1 MQAIRNSVARNVS
14 GFSAQG
20 RRGVK
25 TGLDH
30 RVTAVLGGQ
39 WGDEGKGK
47 LSDVLAKN
55 YDIVG
60 RFNGGD
66 NAGHTV
72 VVDGHK
78 FAFHLVPCG
87 IVYPHTQN
95 VLGNGCVVHI
105 PQMFKELEP
114 LKEQGIEWEGR
125 MKISDRAH
133 LLFKFHREIDA
144 LGEKALG
151 EANIGT
157 TKKGIGPCY
166 TTKAFRNGIRAG
178 ELREWD
184 AFEAHYKQ
192 TVAQLENWYGKFE
205 YDTAEELDQYKKYS
219 EQLVADG
226 MIIDSVQYVNQ
237 AYMDGKNIIT
247 EGANASM
254 LDLDFGTYPFVT
266 SSTTTVGGICT
277 GLGLSPDKIE
287 CAMGVVK
294 AYTTRVGWGPF
305 PTELTDS
312 SCGGMFPDGAPGSEI
327 GRHLQITGGE
337 IGVTTKRKR
346 RCGWLD
352 IPVVQYGN
360 LLNGYSNN
368 GSINLTKLDVLD
380 ELDEVKL
387 GTHYK
392 IDGVTLGYGQMPANI
407 RDLARVEVVYETM
420 PGWKQSI
427 AHCETFEELPAE
439 AQHYVKRIEE
449 LVGADVSWVG
459 VGVGREDMAT
469 NGFTV

>member
-1 MQAIRNSVARNVS
+1 MQALRKITTARAPLS
-14 GFSAQG
+14 
-20 RRGVK
+20 RGIK
-25 TGLDH
+25 SGLDH

-72 VVDGHK
+72 VADGKK

-87 IVYPHTQN
+87 IVYPHTMN
-95 VLGNGCVVHI
+95 VLGNGVVCHL
-105 PQMFKELEP
+105 PQMFDELAP
-114 LKEQGIEWEGR
+114 LEAQGIDYTGR
-125 MKISDRAH
+125 MLISNRAH

-144 LGEKALG
+144 KMEERLGG
-151 EANIGT
+151 ANIGT

-166 TTKAFRNGIRAG
+166 STKAFRNGIRVG
-178 ELREWD
+178 QLRDWD
-184 AFEAHYKQ
+184 AFEANYRK
-192 TVAQLENWYGKFE
+192 TVAQLEDWFGAFE
-205 YDTAEELDQYKKYS
+205 YDKEEELDQHKRYA
-219 EQLVADG
+219 EICDD
-226 MIIDSVQYVNQ
+226 MIIDSVAYVND
-237 AYMDGKNIIT
+237 AYKQGKRIIT

-254 LDLDFGTYPFVT
+254 LDMDFGTYPFVT

-312 SCGGMFPDGAPGSEI
+312 TCGGMVPDGAPGTEI
-327 GRHLQITGGE
+327 GRHLQVTGGE

-368 GSINLTKLDVLD
+368 GSINITKLDVLD
-380 ELDEVKL
+380 DLEEIKI

-392 IDGVTLGYGQMPANI
+392 IDGQVLGYGEMPSTLQ
-407 RDLARVEVVYETM
+407 DLEKVEVVYETM

-427 AHCETFEELPAE
+427 AHCKTFEELPSE
-439 AQHYVKRIEE
+439 AQHYINRIEE
-449 LVGADVSWVG
+449 LVGCDVTWVG

-469 NGFTV
+469 KGFTV